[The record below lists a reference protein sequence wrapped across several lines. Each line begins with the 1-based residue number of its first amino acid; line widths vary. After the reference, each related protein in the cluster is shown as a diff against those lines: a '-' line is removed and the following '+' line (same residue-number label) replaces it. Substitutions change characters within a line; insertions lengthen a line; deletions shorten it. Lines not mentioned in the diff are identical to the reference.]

1 VILDLA
7 RTQYDTMEG
16 DESQLKLAATY
27 MALADISLETG
38 NYSTAHARTTS
49 I

>member
-1 VILDLA
+1 MD
-7 RTQYDTMEG
+7 G

-38 NYSTAHARTTS
+38 KVPL
-49 I
+49 